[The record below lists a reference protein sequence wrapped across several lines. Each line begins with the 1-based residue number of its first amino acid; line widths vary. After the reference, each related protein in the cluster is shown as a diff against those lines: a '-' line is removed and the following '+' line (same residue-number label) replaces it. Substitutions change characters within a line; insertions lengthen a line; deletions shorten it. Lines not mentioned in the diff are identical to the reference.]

1 MSSKNNSLLPLFE
14 VLFDHP
20 DPTDQLDDL
29 NSEGVKQANEAIEV
43 ANISNSERRIP
54 LPAGASQGYPIV
66 YLGTGGYSD
75 TDLLGTLYPEGTK
88 KSDFLA
94 EYSKHYGAVEIN
106 STFYAPIGQKAFAGM
121 LRKSDAKVRFAVKL
135 HQDFTHART
144 GSPEHALAF
153 IEAIKPIIEA
163 DCLAPLLLQFPHGF
177 NRNQPNRLYLAKLV
191 DWFSD
196 YPLAIEFRHTSWHI
210 PQVIDSFRQQGL
222 IWCSV
227 DYPKVSG
234 LPPSRLIFSQD
245 NQNSGLRTGYLR
257 LHGNNLNWWEAM
269 SSTERHDYRYSVEE
283 MQGWAQAIANQR
295 QHFDVLY
302 VFFQNSVKAHS
313 YYNIKMLREALLR
326 LGFEV
331 L

>member
-1 MSSKNNSLLPLFE
+1 MSNDDHHLLPLFD
-14 VLFDHP
+14 VLFD
-20 DPTDQLDDL
+20 DDL
-29 NSEGVKQANEAIEV
+29 EDSETEDSIETETGESHS
-43 ANISNSERRIP
+43 AQP
-54 LPAGASQGYPIV
+54 LQTKRAPTVCSPVV

-88 KSDFLA
+88 KPDFLS
-94 EYSKHYGAVEIN
+94 EYAKHYGAVEIN

-144 GSPEHALAF
+144 GSAEHALAF
-153 IEAIKPIIEA
+153 IAALQPIIEA

-177 NRNQPNRLYLAKLV
+177 NRNESNRHYLAKLV

-210 PQVIDSFRQQGL
+210 PQVMDSFRHQGL

-227 DYPKVSG
+227 DYPKVAG
-234 LPPSRLIFSQD
+234 LPPSRLIFTQD
-245 NQNSGLRTGYLR
+245 GQHSATRTGYLR
-257 LHGNNLNWWEAM
+257 MHGNNVNWWDAM
-269 SSTERHDYRYSVEE
+269 SASERHDYRYSQQE

-295 QHFDVLY
+295 QHFDELY

-313 YYNIKMLREALLR
+313 YYNIAMLREALLR
-326 LGFEV
+326 FGFEV
-331 L
+331 R